1 MSNTND
7 DSNLLTS
14 QAHIKSDVCSCSARN
29 IQVYKTGA
37 ELKAKRKRV
46 SKHRVNSGDTTAAP
60 DQDFGQLS
68 RQSKKQKTYFCN
80 KCVKRCYNE
89 PAPSCFS

>member
-7 DSNLLTS
+7 ESNDLLTS
-14 QAHIKSDVCSCSARN
+14 QAHIKSDVLLVLHKKH
-29 IQVYKTGA
+29 QVYKTGA

-68 RQSKKQKTYFCN
+68 RQSKTQKTYFCN
-80 KCVKRCYNE
+80 KLRI
-89 PAPSCFS
+89 